1 MASILYFVLVALL
14 GFAAVVNAANAVR
27 PTNMQGMIDEENAK
41 CESGADS
48 MACIKVRAMRFLDTV
63 INNDNY
69 KVSMVNLKCWK
80 GIKWAWQ
87 SKNLRRGRSCCES
100 GVNCMTPFECSILK
114 LLENRL
120 KSQKQKTY
128 LYL

>member
-69 KVSMVNLKCWK
+69 KVSMVNLKC
-80 GIKWAWQ
+80 
-87 SKNLRRGRSCCES
+87 
-100 GVNCMTPFECSILK
+100 
-114 LLENRL
+114 
-120 KSQKQKTY
+120 
-128 LYL
+128 